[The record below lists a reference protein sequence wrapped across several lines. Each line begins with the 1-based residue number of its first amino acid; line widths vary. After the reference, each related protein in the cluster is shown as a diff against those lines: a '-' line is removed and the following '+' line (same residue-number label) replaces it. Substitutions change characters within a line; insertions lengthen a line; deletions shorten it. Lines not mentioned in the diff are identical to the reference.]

1 MIHLRPF
8 QRFFVASVFC
18 MLPLLA
24 ACGESGDGASDPTP
38 PPAATATSTTGIAT
52 ATAPPAATATS
63 PVATGTIPPAATAT
77 FTATIAA
84 TPTRTATP
92 SCPDYIDLNG
102 AGPATFTASGSVG
115 QVYVLDAVAG
125 TALDL
130 VDEQGCILQSGTADT
145 AGSLLFRNVPAGEGY
160 RVVATSGASVVAS
173 GPLTVTTIAD
183 VPDQS
188 FYSSQ
193 QITAGFGYLTTR
205 DGTKLSINV
214 LMPGAANA
222 GPYPTV
228 IEYSGYDPSN
238 LYSPQPSTLIS
249 AALGYAVVGINIRG
263 TGCSGGAFDFYET
276 LQSTDG
282 YDAIETIAAQPWVK
296 GHKVGMVGVSYPA
309 ISQLFA
315 AQFQPPHLAAIAPLS
330 VIASTGSVLYP
341 GGILN
346 NGFATDWAR
355 ERQHD
360 AEPYPSGQGWIR
372 RRIEQ
377 DHDQVCVANQKLRL
391 QASDLMQKIRDNPF
405 YTDEVAAPVSP
416 ETFVGN
422 INVPVFLA
430 GGWQDEQTGP
440 YFATM
445 LDKFTGTDKM
455 HFTVV
460 NGNHTEPL
468 IPAIFSRWI
477 EFLALYVREEI
488 PTRPPVTDVIL
499 SVILSD
505 AYDITNSGLQL
516 EPERYTGVTT
526 YAEALAQ
533 WEAEPKVR
541 VLFESG
547 AGDQPGYPVPTAEA
561 SFDSWPIPSIEPTA
575 WYFDADGTLSTTTPA
590 TDGADSFL
598 YDTSRAQETS
608 FTGGTSA
615 VWVAL
620 PAWHWMPLT
629 PGKAAAYVSDPLTET
644 LVMAGSGS
652 VDLWLES
659 TATDTDLQVTL
670 SEVRPDGQESYV
682 QSGWLRASR
691 RKLNEAASTE
701 LRPVQTHRE
710 ADAAPLPAGELSEA
724 RVELYPFAH
733 IFRSGSRV
741 KIAVSAP
748 GGDRPHWKFEALP
761 AVGTVT
767 NTIAYGPAAPSRV
780 VLPVVPG
787 VTAPATLPPC
797 PSLRGQPCRT
807 YVEYENTPG

>member
-1 MIHLRPF
+1 MMHMRPF
-8 QRFFVASVFC
+8 GRFIAVSVIC
-18 MLPLLA
+18 ALPLLV
-24 ACGESGDGASDPTP
+24 ACGETSIDTSDSTPTP
-38 PPAATATSTTGIAT
+38 AVTATSTGAIATATSAPVATATVPPAATATAT
-52 ATAPPAATATS
+52 AT
-63 PVATGTIPPAATAT
+63 IPPTV
-77 FTATIAA
+77 
-84 TPTRTATP
+84 TRTATP
-92 SCPDYIDLNG
+92 SCPDYVDLNDTL
-102 AGPATFTASGSVG
+102 PATFTASGSVE
-115 QVYVLDAVAG
+115 QVYVIDAVAG

-130 VDEQGCILQSGTADT
+130 VDEQGCIVQSGTADT
-145 AGSLLFRNVPAGEGY
+145 AGSLLFRNVAAGEGY
-160 RVVATSGASVVAS
+160 RVVSVSDTAVIASQ
-173 GPLTVTTIAD
+173 PLTVTTAD
-183 VPDQS
+183 QVPDPS

-193 QITAGFGYLTTR
+193 QLTPGFGYLTTR
-205 DGTKLSINV
+205 DGIKLSINV
-214 LMPGAANA
+214 LLPGAPDA

-238 LYSPQPSTLIS
+238 PYAPEPSTLIS

-282 YDAIETIAAQPWVK
+282 YDAIEIVAAQPWVK
-296 GHKVGMVGVSYPA
+296 GNKVGMVGVSYPA

-330 VIASTGSVLYP
+330 VIASTGSVLFP

-346 NGFATDWAR
+346 NGFATDWAQ
-355 ERQHD
+355 ERQQN

-377 DHDQVCVANQKLRL
+377 DNDQVCLENQNLRL

-445 LDKFTGTDKM
+445 LDKFAGTDKV

-468 IPAIFSRWI
+468 IPAIVSRWM
-477 EFLALYVREEI
+477 EFLSLYVREEI
-488 PTRPPVTDVIL
+488 PSRPPTTNVIL
-499 SVILSD
+499 TVILSD
-505 AYDITNSGLQL
+505 AFGIENSGIML
-516 EPERYTGVTT
+516 EPERYTGVST

-547 AGDQPGYPVPTAEA
+547 AGGAPGYPLPTAEA
-561 SFDSWPIPSIEPTA
+561 SFDAWPIPSVEPTV
-575 WYFDADGTLSTTTPA
+575 WYLDADGKLSTAVPA

-608 FTGGTSA
+608 FSGGTSD

-620 PAWHWMPLT
+620 PAWHWQPL
-629 PGKAAAYVSDPLTET
+629 PVGKAAAYVSDPLTET

-652 VDLWLES
+652 IDLWLES
-659 TATDTDLQVTL
+659 TASDTDIQVTL

-682 QSGWLRASR
+682 QTGWLRASR
-691 RKLNEAASTE
+691 RQLNEAVSTD

-710 ADAAPLPAGELSEA
+710 EDAAPLPAGQLSEV
-724 RVELYPFAH
+724 RVELYPFGH
-733 IFRSGSRV
+733 VFRAGSRL
-741 KIAVSAP
+741 KIAISAP

-767 NTIAYGPAAPSRV
+767 NTIARGPAAPSRV
-780 VLPVVPG
+780 VLPVVPD
-787 VTAPATLPPC
+787 VEVPEALPPC

-807 YVEYENTPG
+807 YVEYVNTPAEE